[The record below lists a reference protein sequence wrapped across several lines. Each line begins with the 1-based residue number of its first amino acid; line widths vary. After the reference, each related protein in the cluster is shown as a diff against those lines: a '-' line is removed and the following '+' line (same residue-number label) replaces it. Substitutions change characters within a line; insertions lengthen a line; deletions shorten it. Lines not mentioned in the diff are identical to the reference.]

1 MANKT
6 FSIVKKVNLLTGEE
20 SIVRYALSPED
31 DKRRDALLRKLTR
44 LDRIDEKLYSLKFD
58 EVLSLHI
65 LEGISDEVIQE
76 LSKHVYPTCYVV
88 TRRVKGSEKALYL
101 SILKDTAIRY
111 RNSLPKAVVETE
123 GKPHFNKAYDI
134 KEVRLLV

>member
-20 SIVRYALSPED
+20 SIVRYALNPESE
-31 DKRRDALLRKLTR
+31 KRRNALLRKLAR

-101 SILKDTAIRY
+101 SILKDTAVRY
-111 RNSLPKAVVETE
+111 LNSLPEATKLVG
-123 GKPHFNKAYDI
+123 GKEVLNKNFSV